1 MWRQVIDV
9 TNRARFP
16 HTTRWF
22 LTCAKQTAFASV
34 LGDVTLLAASAAAA
48 ASGKA
53 SKQHAAKSTGKQAAA
68 SSTAAAGGVALPTG
82 MFCCVDF
89 EAMKLLIL
97 ATVTTACAKSIGAT
111 ASVEGMRRELAR
123 AISPE

>member
-34 LGDVTLLAASAAAA
+34 LGDVTLLAAPAAAA

-53 SKQHAAKSTGKQAAA
+53 SKQPAAKSTGKQAPA
-68 SSTAAAGGVALPTG
+68 SSTAAAGGAALPTG
-82 MFCCVDF
+82 MSCCAGV
-89 EAMKLLIL
+89 EATQLLIL
-97 ATVTTACAKSIGAT
+97 GSVTTACAKNIGAT
-111 ASVEGMRRELAR
+111 ASVERRRRELAR

>member
-1 MWRQVIDV
+1 MWRQVIDA

-34 LGDVTLLAASAAAA
+34 LGEVTLLAASAAAA

-53 SKQHAAKSTGKQAAA
+53 SKQAAAKNAGKQAAA
-68 SSTAAAGGVALPTG
+68 SSTAAAGGTALPTG
-82 MFCCVDF
+82 MSCCAACAGVK
-89 EAMKLLIL
+89 ATQLLIL
-97 ATVTTACAKSIGAT
+97 GSVTTACAKRTGASAT
-111 ASVEGMRRELAR
+111 VEHM
-123 AISPE
+123 